1 MGKWCIHD
9 INCLRIVFIL
19 FIAHTA
25 LLIVDVSMPFPSV
38 HDAVAGAP
46 AEPELFLGGKRVIF

>member
-1 MGKWCIHD
+1 MGKLCIHD
-9 INCLRIVFIL
+9 INRLRIVFIH
-19 FIAHTA
+19 FIAHIEP
-25 LLIVDVSMPFPSV
+25 LIVDVSMPFPSV

>member
-9 INCLRIVFIL
+9 INRLLIVFIL

-25 LLIVDVSMPFPSV
+25 PLIVDISMPFPSV

-46 AEPELFLGGKRVIF
+46 AEPELFLGGKRGIF